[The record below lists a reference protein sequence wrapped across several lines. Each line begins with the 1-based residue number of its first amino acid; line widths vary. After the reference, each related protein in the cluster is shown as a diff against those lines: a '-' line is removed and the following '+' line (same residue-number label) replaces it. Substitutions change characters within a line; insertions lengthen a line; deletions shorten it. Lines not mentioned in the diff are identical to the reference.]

1 MRNFGSNLGAEI
13 PIASRNKYSGVM
25 FLEEDFF
32 REPYSWGIKFR
43 ADVFLGIFFQGGFI
57 PLAMNSRAFFPTL
70 IKKNRAFAI
79 AQNSLLLTSIFEV
92 LSFGQFWNNSVGIYS
107 FSVFS
112 KPARMRSTPVLNILE
127 KFSVKVYTFG
137 ILGIYF
143 KECTVR
149 FAV

>member
-1 MRNFGSNLGAEI
+1 MRDFGSNLGAEI
-13 PIASRNKYSGVM
+13 PIASSNKYSGVM
-25 FLEEDFF
+25 FPEEDFF

-43 ADVFLGIFFQGGFI
+43 ADVFLGIFFQGRFI

-70 IKKNRAFAI
+70 IKKI
-79 AQNSLLLTSIFEV
+79 APLRSRKTPYLWHPYSKYLVLASFETTQLGFTRFLFFQNLHEWGLPLF
-92 LSFGQFWNNSVGIYS
+92 
-107 FSVFS
+107 
-112 KPARMRSTPVLNILE
+112 LNILE